1 MIKDYKNRVGNPS
14 PGHHHFRP
22 LALSALPLAL
32 VASGLYAALQ
42 IMEPAPINKEQ
53 VTSVEKPLQSYS
65 LALPDSTQKA
75 LASPAA
81 QTTLEPSTLE
91 PATGPQLAQPI
102 PQPITEIKSP
112 ATKPTLIEEPL
123 VSEQATPKIAMLEEA
138 PIKEPTDPLPSLQWQ
153 EHQVRSGDSLAR
165 IFPKLGLSANLLH
178 RIVNSSKAAAGL
190 AKIRPGEKLRVAL
203 NDNGTLHQLILQH
216 SAIKSLKIV
225 PEGDGFDAKILERE
239 LEPRTTHVSG
249 TVQNSLYMSA
259 QKAGLA
265 DKLIMELANI
275 FGWDVDFALEIR
287 AGDHFS
293 VIYQEDYLDGKKFR
307 DGPILA
313 AEFVNKGR
321 IFRAVRYVDESG
333 WADYFTPE
341 GKSVRKAF
349 LRSPVDFRR
358 ISSRF
363 QRERWHPVL
372 GKKRPHRGVDYA
384 AATGTPIKAAGDGRI
399 QFRARKGGYGKAVV
413 IEHGGGITT
422 LYGHLSR
429 YKAKQRKGTR
439 VRQGDTIGYV
449 GSTGLASGP
458 HLHYEFRVNGVHRNP
473 LTVKLPSANPIAK
486 KYRDDFFQQATPL
499 MARLDILNKTMLADA
514 N

>member
-1 MIKDYKNRVGNPS
+1 MIKDYKNRIGNPS

-42 IMEPAPINKEQ
+42 IMEPAPANEEQ
-53 VTSVEKPLQSYS
+53 TTEKPLQSYS
-65 LALPDSTQKA
+65 LALPNASQEE
-75 LASPAA
+75 LAPLTA
-81 QTTLEPSTLE
+81 QITLEPSAQA
-91 PATGPQLAQPI
+91 PATSTQLAL
-102 PQPITEIKSP
+102 P
-112 ATKPTLIEEPL
+112 APKPTAENDSSTEQIPAEAPL
-123 VSEQATPKIAMLEEA
+123 VSEQATAKIALAEEPPIKA
-138 PIKEPTDPLPSLQWQ
+138 PIEPQPNLQWQ
-153 EHQVRSGDSLAR
+153 EHKVRSGDSLAR

-178 RIVNSSKAAAGL
+178 RIVNSGKTAAQL

-203 NDNGTLHQLILQH
+203 DDDGILHELILQH
-216 SAIKSLKIV
+216 SAIKSLKIT
-225 PEGDGFDAKILERE
+225 PEGGSFAAQILERD

-249 TVQNSLYMSA
+249 TVQSSLYMSA

-313 AEFVNKGR
+313 AEFINKGR
-321 IFRAVRYVDESG
+321 SFRAVRYVDESG
-333 WADYFTPE
+333 WADYFTPD

-384 AATGTPIKAAGDGRI
+384 ASTGTPIKASGDGRI
-399 QFRARKGGYGKAVV
+399 QFRGRKGGYGKAVV

-439 VRQGDTIGYV
+439 VRQGDIIGYV

-473 LTVKLPSANPIAK
+473 LTVKLPAANPIAK
-486 KYRDDFFQQATPL
+486 KYKDDFLQQATPL
-499 MARLDILNKTMLADA
+499 MAHLDILNKTMLADA

>member
-1 MIKDYKNRVGNPS
+1 M
-14 PGHHHFRP
+14 H
-22 LALSALPLAL
+22 
-32 VASGLYAALQ
+32 
-42 IMEPAPINKEQ
+42 E
-53 VTSVEKPLQSYS
+53 
-65 LALPDSTQKA
+65 
-75 LASPAA
+75 
-81 QTTLEPSTLE
+81 
-91 PATGPQLAQPI
+91 
-102 PQPITEIKSP
+102 
-112 ATKPTLIEEPL
+112 
-123 VSEQATPKIAMLEEA
+123 
-138 PIKEPTDPLPSLQWQ
+138 
-153 EHQVRSGDSLAR
+153 
-165 IFPKLGLSANLLH
+165 
-178 RIVNSSKAAAGL
+178 
-190 AKIRPGEKLRVAL
+190 
-203 NDNGTLHQLILQH
+203 LILQH

-225 PEGDGFDAKILERE
+225 PEGNSFSSQILERN

-249 TVQNSLYMSA
+249 VVQNSLYLSA
-259 QKAGLA
+259 KKAGLA

-321 IFRAVRYVDESG
+321 SFRAVRYVDESV

-341 GKSVRKAF
+341 GNSVRKAF

-384 AATGTPIKAAGDGRI
+384 ASTGTPIKASGDGRI
-399 QFRARKGGYGKAVV
+399 QLRGRKGGYGKTVV

-422 LYGHLSR
+422 LYAHLTR
-429 YKAKQRKGTR
+429 YKAKQRRGTR
-439 VRQGDTIGYV
+439 VRQGDIIGYV

-473 LTVKLPSANPIAK
+473 LTVKLPAANPIAK
-486 KYRDDFFQQATPL
+486 KNKEDFLQQATPL